1 MIGILDY
8 GLGNIASISNSL
20 NAISKKNFFITE
32 KKDFE
37 KASHL
42 IIPGVGSYLKGMQLL
57 KKKDFI
63 NDIIKFAASKPM
75 LGICLG
81 MQMLSTTGNEFGK
94 INGLNLIQGKVIKF
108 TKEEN
113 PLSTNVGWMKIVP
126 NIQHKIFNNV
136 NFNVEFYF
144 DHSYHFNPSF
154 KKNVLCQSEIK
165 KKFCSCV
172 INNNIFGFQFHLEK
186 SHKNGLRILENFCNL

>member
-1 MIGILDY
+1 
-8 GLGNIASISNSL
+8 
-20 NAISKKNFFITE
+20 
-32 KKDFE
+32 
-37 KASHL
+37 
-42 IIPGVGSYLKGMQLL
+42 MQLL

-75 LGICLG
+75 LGICLD

-94 INGLNLIQGKVIKF
+94 INGLNLIQGKMAKLL
-108 TKEEN
+108 KKD

-144 DHSYHFNPSF
+144 DHSYHLILHL
-154 KKNVLCQSEIK
+154 KKMCCQSEIK
-165 KKFCSCV
+165 KIFFCV
-172 INNNIFGFQFHLEK
+172 INNNIFGFQFH
-186 SHKNGLRILENFCNL
+186 